1 MKRIKL
7 VVAYEGTNY
16 HGWQMQPNGL
26 SVEAVLNEA
35 LSALLKEPI
44 TVIGASRT
52 DSGVH
57 ALGNVAVFD
66 TENRMPGDKICFAL
80 NQRLPEDIRIQS
92 SEEVAADWHPRKQNC
107 AKTYEYR
114 ILNRKI
120 DMPVGRQYAY
130 FCYFPIDVER
140 MRQGAEYLVGE
151 HDFKSFCTVR
161 TQAEDTVR
169 VIYSLSVERG
179 ADDVV
184 SIRICGSGFLYNM
197 VRIIAGTLLRVGTGL
212 YSPQKVEEILDARD
226 RQAAGPTLPAKGL
239 TLISLE
245 YEKRLQPEIKAA
257 NKDWE
262 YLLVQREIP
271 AKKKA
276 YLLIYRCKE
285 EDFRKL
291 SERLLRQAA
300 RNGAKWIYM
309 ADIEGWDRERQA
321 LAGIGGKDQAGR
333 EACRGEEISGSGQL
347 RYGGRIRDG
356 ERFGCYE
363 MRRSHAYLE
372 MEKTLG
378 EPILRGN
385 EAEGK
390 GAESREAEKEE
401 AERRGAEKEEAE
413 RRGAEKEE
421 AERRGAEKEEAER
434 RGAEREGAK
443 GKRAEGEGW
452 AGRNPDREKQGRV
465 KLCPLEKADWEK
477 WLSWYNESFFDLP
490 GSATYDRKTIAGQEE
505 EGSGFFWICADE
517 RPVGTLVLGLETD
530 GEKNGESTEK
540 AVMIDVIAIKKE
552 FTGRGYGQEALLCI
566 EEYARERGILK
577 LTLLVADTN
586 SRARRLYEKAGF
598 RTARRRPEF
607 FCAGTE

>member
-44 TVIGASRT
+44 TLIGASRT

-333 EACRGEEISGSGQL
+333 EACQGEEISGSGQL

-390 GAESREAEKEE
+390 GAESRE
-401 AERRGAEKEEAE
+401 
-413 RRGAEKEE
+413 AEKEE

>member
-333 EACRGEEISGSGQL
+333 EACQGEEISGSGQL

-390 GAESREAEKEE
+390 GAESRE
-401 AERRGAEKEEAE
+401 
-413 RRGAEKEE
+413 AEKEE

-517 RPVGTLVLGLETD
+517 RPVGTLVLGLEAD

>member
-107 AKTYEYR
+107 SKTYEYR

-401 AERRGAEKEEAE
+401 AERRGAEKE
-413 RRGAEKEE
+413 
-421 AERRGAEKEEAER
+421 
-434 RGAEREGAK
+434 GAK

>member
-385 EAEGK
+385 EAEG
-390 GAESREAEKEE
+390 
-401 AERRGAEKEEAE
+401 
-413 RRGAEKEE
+413 
-421 AERRGAEKEEAER
+421 
-434 RGAEREGAK
+434 
-443 GKRAEGEGW
+443 
-452 AGRNPDREKQGRV
+452 
-465 KLCPLEKADWEK
+465 
-477 WLSWYNESFFDLP
+477 
-490 GSATYDRKTIAGQEE
+490 
-505 EGSGFFWICADE
+505 
-517 RPVGTLVLGLETD
+517 
-530 GEKNGESTEK
+530 
-540 AVMIDVIAIKKE
+540 
-552 FTGRGYGQEALLCI
+552 
-566 EEYARERGILK
+566 
-577 LTLLVADTN
+577 
-586 SRARRLYEKAGF
+586 
-598 RTARRRPEF
+598 
-607 FCAGTE
+607 

>member
-7 VVAYEGTNY
+7 VVAYEWTNY
-16 HGWQMQPNGL
+16 HGCQMQPNGL

-421 AERRGAEKEEAER
+421 AERRGAE
-434 RGAEREGAK
+434 REGAK

>member
-401 AERRGAEKEEAE
+401 AERRGAEKE
-413 RRGAEKEE
+413 
-421 AERRGAEKEEAER
+421 
-434 RGAEREGAK
+434 GAK

>member
-333 EACRGEEISGSGQL
+333 EACQGEEISGSGQL

-390 GAESREAEKEE
+390 GAESRE
-401 AERRGAEKEEAE
+401 AEKEEAE

-517 RPVGTLVLGLETD
+517 RPVGTLVLGLEAD

>member
-114 ILNRKI
+114 ILNRKV
-120 DMPVGRQYAY
+120 DMPVGRQYAH

-245 YEKRLQPEIKAA
+245 YEKRLQPEIKVA

-262 YLLVQREIP
+262 YLLVQREILT
-271 AKKKA
+271 KKKA

-309 ADIEGWDRERQA
+309 ADMEGWDRERQT

-333 EACRGEEISGSGQL
+333 EACRGEEISGADQL
-347 RYGGRIRDG
+347 CYGGRIRDG
-356 ERFGCYE
+356 ERLGCYE

-372 MEKTLG
+372 MEKVLG
-378 EPILRGN
+378 EQTPGGN
-385 EAEGK
+385 
-390 GAESREAEKEE
+390 
-401 AERRGAEKEEAE
+401 
-413 RRGAEKEE
+413 
-421 AERRGAEKEEAER
+421 
-434 RGAEREGAK
+434 
-443 GKRAEGEGW
+443 EGEGW

-465 KLCPLEKADWEK
+465 KLCPLEKGDWEK
-477 WLSWYNESFFDLP
+477 WLSWYNESFFDVP
-490 GSATYDRKTIAGQEE
+490 GSATYDGETIAGQEE
-505 EGSGFFWICADE
+505 EGSKFFWICADE
-517 RPVGTLVLGLETD
+517 RPVGTLVLGLEAD
-530 GEKNGESTEK
+530 GEKNGENTEK
-540 AVMIDVIAIKKE
+540 AVMIDVLAIKKE
-552 FTGRGYGQEALLCI
+552 FTGRGYGREALLCI
-566 EEYARERGILK
+566 GEYARERGILK

-598 RTARRRPEF
+598 RTVRRRPEF
-607 FCAGTE
+607 FCAGIV